1 MQVRRLM
8 IAVAVLAAL
17 SAVLWWSNKNPEDA
31 TKMAPG
37 TSKPV
42 NLVSLL
48 NADLVDVSVQRKDE
62 PALRVRKNPASG
74 KWEMVSDPPL
84 ATNSQEAM
92 DLVTSA
98 VTVKSEKL
106 VDENATD
113 LIQYGLEPAQITLE
127 LKDKAGRTEKL
138 FIGDKTPVGDMY
150 YARRPNEKKVYA
162 IGNSY
167 KTGFDRTVNDLRDK
181 RLVIL
186 DESKLSG
193 IELVRTSETLQFGK
207 NSRGLWQLIKP
218 QPFRTD
224 AVVVDELFN
233 KVKEANF
240 DPALS
245 IEDQKKNAAAF
256 ASAPVLATLNLTDG
270 AGTRQLEVRKSKDNL
285 LLAKSSTVPG
295 IFKVAD
301 DLGASLG
308 KSLDDY
314 RSKKLIDFG
323 FEDPTRIEIKS
334 GDKTS
339 LIERK
344 SADWMLNGKKVDSAS
359 LMPFLDALRAFA
371 AMKFVPGGFTT
382 PAVQVTITQKDG
394 KTIEKLLIA
403 KVGNF
408 HYAKREGESGE
419 YEVDPKTIAD
429 LEAAL
434 KAVKEADAA
443 KK

>member
-1 MQVRRLM
+1 MQVRRLL

-17 SAVLWWSNKNPEDA
+17 SALLWWSNKNPEDTAKKA
-31 TKMAPG
+31 TG
-37 TSKPV
+37 TTKPV
-42 NLVSLL
+42 NLMSLL
-48 NADLVDVSVQRKDE
+48 NANLVDVSVQRKDAT
-62 PALRVRKNPASG
+62 ALKVHKNPVSNR
-74 KWEMVSDPPL
+74 WELVTDPL
-84 ATNSQEAM
+84 IATNHQEAM
-92 DLVTSA
+92 DLVTNA
-98 VTVKSEKL
+98 VTVTSEKL

-113 LIQYGLEPAQITLE
+113 LTQYGLEPAQITLE
-127 LKDKAGRTEKL
+127 LKDKTGKTEKL
-138 FIGDKTPVGDMY
+138 FIGDKTPVGEMF

-162 IGNSY
+162 IQNSY
-167 KTGFDRTVNDLRDK
+167 KLGFDRTIDDLRDK

-186 DESKLSG
+186 DETRLST
-193 IELVRTSETLQFGK
+193 IEIVRKAETLQFGK
-207 NSRGLWQLIKP
+207 NSRSLWQLIKP

-233 KVKEANF
+233 KIKEAKF

-245 IEDQKKNAAAF
+245 VEDRKKNAAAF

-270 AGTRQLEVRKSKDNL
+270 AGTKQLEVRKSRDNSL
-285 LLAKSSTVPG
+285 FAKSSTVPG

-301 DLGASLG
+301 DLGVSLG

-314 RSKKLIDFG
+314 RSKKLLDFG

-339 LIERK
+339 LIEHK
-344 SADWMLNGKKVDSAS
+344 TPDWLLNGKKVDSTS

-371 AMKFVPGGFTT
+371 AMKFVPSGFTT
-382 PAVQVTITQKDG
+382 PAFQVTITQKDG
-394 KTIEKLLIA
+394 KTIEKLMIA

-408 HYAKREGESGE
+408 NYAKREGESGE

-434 KAVKEADAA
+434 KAVKEAGAA